1 MSAQKNPRR
10 GVLSAVAGIVGF
22 SALSGLLV
30 TVMVA
35 PALAVTGI
43 TASST
48 IGVFDSLPEFIEI
61 GQQPERNEIWA
72 TYTGE
77 GNTNGK
83 YQIATIYD
91 QNRQEVPYDQI
102 SKFVLDATVDGED
115 ARFFEHGGVDVASVV
130 RAAVDNV
137 VSSGVESGASTLSM
151 QLVKNIFVQQALELP
166 TEEERDAAYA
176 KATATSFD
184 RKLSEMKLAISLEKK
199 YTKKEILVAYLN
211 IANFGNATYGIQAA
225 AQRYYSVNASDLTLD
240 QAASLIAIVQYP
252 NQRNL
257 GDPENFS
264 ANKDRRD
271 FILDRMLD
279 AGDITQAEH
288 DEAQA
293 VPVDETTI
301 KPKESQNGCI
311 AANKY
316 ARWFCDYVVKSVKD
330 FTFLGNTEEEREANW
345 KRGGYKLYTTLDLD
359 IQIPVQDAVWTF
371 APNSETAFS
380 LGSAVDTVQPGTGR
394 VLVMAENM
402 VFNDTLEGG
411 GPGTSAVN
419 YNTSYHY
426 GGSSGIQPGS
436 TYKLFTLLEW
446 LIKGKG
452 TEERVNAT
460 ANQKEPFSAYKACGE
475 VSGSGT
481 FPFKNNAGESGIYTV
496 RDGTV
501 NSVNGV
507 FFSMAKQL
515 DLCDIRDVA
524 ASLGVERA
532 DGAPLEVNPTSIIGT
547 NTVTPLSMASAYAGV
562 AALGKWCKPIIVD
575 SFVDPDG
582 VTKPAQTP
590 ECKQAI
596 APNIA
601 ATAIDVM
608 KGVMTSGNQ
617 VYGNPED
624 GIPLFGKTGTT
635 DSGNQTWV
643 ASGTTSGASVVWV
656 GNSIGDFNILDAG
669 YAGVDGILLR
679 HYISLALVTA
689 LDNKYGGNEWP
700 GPDPALVT
708 GGGLAVP
715 DGLIGLSPESAK
727 SLLEGLGFMY
737 ADGGP
742 IDSEVPAGKVAGT
755 DPPAGSNSA
764 KGATI
769 TVYTSKGNKVAF
781 PDVVFDGESNV
792 YATALGDLTAA
803 GYTSVSEVCVE
814 LKPTAAHPAD
824 PVDPADPRIGKVQ
837 ASTPPA
843 GTYTLKNTAVKIA
856 TGQIHC

>member
-1 MSAQKNPRR
+1 MFSA
-10 GVLSAVAGIVGF
+10 AAGIIGF

-48 IGVFDSLPEFIEI
+48 IGVFDSLPEYIEI
-61 GQQPERNEIWA
+61 GQQPERNELYA
-72 TYTGE
+72 TYSGE
-77 GNTNGK
+77 GSENGQ
-83 YQIATIYD
+83 YLIATIYD
-91 QNRQEVPYDQI
+91 QNRQEVPYSEI
-102 SKFVLDATVDGED
+102 SKFALDATVDGED
-115 ARFFEHGGVDVASVV
+115 SRFFEHGGVDVASVI
-130 RAAVDNV
+130 RAAVGNV
-137 VSSGVESGASTLSM
+137 VNSGIESGASTLSM
-151 QLVKNIFVQQALELP
+151 QLVKNLFVQQALDEP
-166 TEEERDAAYA
+166 TEEARQAAY
-176 KATATSFD
+176 KLATATSFD
-184 RKLSEMKLAISLEKK
+184 RKLKEMKLAIGLEKK
-199 YTKKEILVAYLN
+199 YTKKEILTAYLN

-225 AQRYYSVNASDLTLD
+225 AQRYYTVDAKDLTLA

-257 GDPENFS
+257 GDPENFA
-264 ANKDRRD
+264 ANQERRD
-271 FILDRMLD
+271 YILGAML
-279 AGDITQAEH
+279 ASGDVTQKEY
-288 DEAQA
+288 DEAIA
-293 VPVDETTI
+293 TPVDETTI
-301 KPKESQNGCI
+301 VPSDPSNGCI
-311 AANKY
+311 AANSY

-330 FTFLGNTEEEREANW
+330 FAFLGATEEEREANW

-359 IQIPVQDAVWTF
+359 VQIPVQTAVWAY

-402 VFNDTLEGG
+402 IFDDTLEGG
-411 GPGTSAVN
+411 GPTTSAVN
-419 YNTSYHY
+419 YSTSYDY

-436 TYKLFTLLEW
+436 TYKLFTLLDW
-446 LIKGKG
+446 LMKGKG
-452 TEERVNAT
+452 TEERVSGDPDKQA
-460 ANQKEPFSAYKACGE
+460 QYSKFFACGE
-475 VSGSGT
+475 PTGSGT
-481 FPFKNNAGESGIYTV
+481 FSYKNNAGESGIWTV

-524 ASLGVERA
+524 KSLGVERA
-532 DGAPLEVNPTSIIGT
+532 DGAELEVNPTSIIGT

-562 AALGKWCKPIIVD
+562 AALGKWCKPIVVD
-575 SFVDPDG
+575 TFVGPDG
-582 VTKPAQTP
+582 EKKVAQSP

-596 APNIA
+596 QPNIA

-643 ASGTTSGASVVWV
+643 ASGTTAGGSVVWV
-656 GNSIGDFNILDAG
+656 GNSIGDFNILDAE
-669 YAGVDGILLR
+669 YQGVSGIRLR

-689 LDNKYGGNEWP
+689 LDNKYGGADWP
-700 GPDPALVT
+700 APDPALVT

-727 SLLEGLGFMY
+727 ALLEGLGFTY

-742 IDSEVPAGKVAGT
+742 IDSEVPAGKVANT

-781 PDVVFDGESNV
+781 PDVVLDGKTNDF
-792 YATALGDLTAA
+792 ATAQGTLNGQ
-803 GYTSVSEVCVE
+803 GYTTVTQSCVVIP
-814 LKPTAAHPAD
+814 PTTGPGPILPTD
-824 PVDPADPRIGKVQ
+824 PQYDRVGKVQ
-837 ASTPPA
+837 SSNPA
-843 GTYTLKNTAVKIA
+843 PGSYTLPNNPVNLAVGKE
-856 TGQIHC
+856 TCP